1 MSGFYKNL
9 LGSQDRQRDTQE
21 QETRAVEPNQDFRG
35 RMEEKLKLLKEQAE
49 KLKEEREKK

>member
-9 LGSQDRQRDTQE
+9 LGSQERHRDTEE
-21 QETRAVEPNQDFRG
+21 QETRAVEPKQDFRG

-49 KLKEEREKK
+49 K